1 MKHIDQTLIKLL
13 IVDNQEISL
22 TGLCAIFKKS
32 KKVNVVARTK
42 NYDCMLSLAIES
54 KPHVIIIDINAE
66 HQGEIF
72 SNMSEVRKHL
82 PSIEVIALV
91 HSYEEELVIKMLE
104 TGIKGCLLKMTSEEE
119 LLMALSFVVDHQNY
133 LCADISNNLFGIVKE
148 NTLRVLCQKD
158 KLLFSKR
165 EEDIILLIC
174 NESCNREIA
183 QKLNLSIRTVEGYR
197 EKILE
202 KMDVRNTAG
211 IVIYAI
217 KNKIYSL

>member
-1 MKHIDQTLIKLL
+1 MKHTYQTLIKLL

-32 KKVNVVARTK
+32 QKVNVVARTK

-54 KPHVIIIDINAE
+54 KPHVIIMDVNTE
-66 HQGEIF
+66 HQGEIL
-72 SNMSEVRKHL
+72 SIIREVRKNL
-82 PSIEVIALV
+82 PSVEVIALV

-104 TGIKGCLLKMTSEEE
+104 IGIKGCLLKMTNEEE

-148 NTLRVLCQKD
+148 NTLRLLYQEN

-165 EEDIILLIC
+165 EKDIILLIC

-183 QKLNLSIRTVEGYR
+183 QKLNLSVRTIEGYR

-202 KMDVRNTAG
+202 KMNVKNTAG